1 MRKVY
6 KVLSM
11 LSQELGKKEQTL
23 SAIQSLTHYEFAWKW
38 SWGLFLESQI
48 SVNSQSNPEKLFLVC
63 HIYIQDVKTHSGQS
77 LKQLTLVYFPK

>member
-48 SVNSQSNPEKLFLVC
+48 SVNSQSNPA
-63 HIYIQDVKTHSGQS
+63 
-77 LKQLTLVYFPK
+77 